1 MKRGIVLKLFMITT
15 VLCMFILATIIVGK
29 TIFFKQFYTNKKVND
44 VKINVTSFEKD
55 YLKSEGNSQVNQKLE
70 QDFYREHNT
79 WITTLDGNGYL
90 KNVK

>member
-15 VLCMFILATIIVGK
+15 VLCMFILATIIVGQ

-44 VKINVTSFEKD
+44 VKINVNSFGKD

-79 WITTLDGNGYL
+79 WITTLDSNGYL
-90 KNVK
+90 K